1 MLATSLTR
9 PLYSA
14 CTIYAEPRRKPP
26 RSERTRST
34 RHSPLNFE
42 GSPASKSIPV
52 SDLCALCVSAFSSPD
67 VDALDA
73 ASSISPLFATLTKNT
88 PGVGYVLP
96 SVSSLLSHGT
106 ASTEHAATP
115 TPLSATLTKNLGSP
129 PPCSVSS
136 WNPGHGSRYTPFR
149 ARYAIVRWQRFSAPT
164 PIPSLRRSKGK
175 NGRAP
180 RTRWTDSPGRRT
192 RSR

>member
-14 CTIYAEPRRKPP
+14 CTIYAEPRKKAP

-88 PGVGYVLP
+88 RGWGTSCLPFLP
-96 SVSSLLSHGT
+96 SQVTGQRPR
-106 ASTEHAATP
+106 STEHAATP
-115 TPLSATLTKNLGSP
+115 TPLSATLTKNVGSP

-136 WNPGHGSRYTPFR
+136 RDTVHGTRRSEPDMLSSVGNDF
-149 ARYAIVRWQRFSAPT
+149 QAPT

>member
-96 SVSSLLSHGT
+96 SVSSLPSHGT
-106 ASTEHAATP
+106 ATTVHGARRDSNSFISNAYEKRGEP
-115 TPLSATLTKNLGSP
+115 TSLLRLVT
-129 PPCSVSS
+129 
-136 WNPGHGSRYTPFR
+136 GHGSRYTPFR
-149 ARYAIVRWQRFSAPT
+149 ARYAIVRWQRFSGTHSDPVTPEEQRKKWQSAPY
-164 PIPSLRRSKGK
+164 SL
-175 NGRAP
+175 
-180 RTRWTDSPGRRT
+180 D
-192 RSR
+192 

>member
-1 MLATSLTR
+1 MLATSL
-9 PLYSA
+9 LYSA
-14 CTIYAEPRRKPP
+14 CTIYAEPRKKAP

-88 PGVGYVLP
+88 RGWGTSCLPFLP
-96 SVSSLLSHGT
+96 SQVTGQRPR
-106 ASTEHAATP
+106 STEHAATP
-115 TPLSATLTKNLGSP
+115 TPLSATLTKNVGSP

-149 ARYAIVRWQRFSAPT
+149 ARYAIVRWQRFSGTHSDPVTPEEQRKKWQSAPY
-164 PIPSLRRSKGK
+164 SL
-175 NGRAP
+175 
-180 RTRWTDSPGRRT
+180 D
-192 RSR
+192 